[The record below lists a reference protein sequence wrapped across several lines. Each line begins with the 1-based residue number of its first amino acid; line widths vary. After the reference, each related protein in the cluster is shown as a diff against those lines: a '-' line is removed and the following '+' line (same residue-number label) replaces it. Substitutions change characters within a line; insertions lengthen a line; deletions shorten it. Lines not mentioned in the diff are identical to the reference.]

1 MQECRLPPGPDPAD
15 RPGRR
20 VVGRDRVAAVGRQV
34 AQARPAPERRRHPSR
49 RGGHADP
56 DPVVLADQQQ
66 RDRDPLIGGVAGG
79 VDRADGGGVAGRGV
93 AERGQRYRVTRPPAR
108 HPQLGRPADAQRDAE
123 CAGQVRGDR
132 RRLRDD
138 GQLGPAEHLVPPAGD
153 RLVRGRRH
161 PEQDVTDRVDA
172 GYLAGAGAVE
182 PAGPVVQQR
191 RVGGPQRGRD
201 GGVALVPG
209 RADRVV
215 PLTEAAQ
222 PARGQVEM
230 PAGEH
235 RVEQRAGL
243 RPGQGGAVQPAAR
256 TNRRGRVSARR
267 AARQAARRLPE
278 VPVKLGWR
286 GHLACLAPTR
296 PAAVTAGSRGPA

>member
-1 MQECRLPPGPDPAD
+1 MQERRPPPGPDQAG
-15 RPGRR
+15 RPGCR

-34 AQARPAPERRRHPSR
+34 VQARPGPERRRHPSR

-93 AERGQRYRVTRPPAR
+93 AERGHRHRVAWPRAR
-108 HPQLGRPADAQRDAE
+108 HSQLRRPADAQRDAE
-123 CAGQVRGDR
+123 RAGQVRGDR

-161 PEQDVTDRVDA
+161 PEQHVTDRVDA

-191 RVGGPQRGRD
+191 RVVRPQRRGQR
-201 GGVALVPG
+201 GVALVAS

-215 PLTEAAQ
+215 AAALLLHPPGREIEV
-222 PARGQVEM
+222 PALRLGVED
-230 PAGEH
+230 
-235 RVEQRAGL
+235 RQ
-243 RPGQGGAVQPAAR
+243 QGGAVQPAAR
-256 TNRRGRVSARR
+256 AHRRGRVSARR

-278 VPVKLGWR
+278 VPVKLRWR

-296 PAAVTAGSRGPA
+296 PAAVTTGSRGPA